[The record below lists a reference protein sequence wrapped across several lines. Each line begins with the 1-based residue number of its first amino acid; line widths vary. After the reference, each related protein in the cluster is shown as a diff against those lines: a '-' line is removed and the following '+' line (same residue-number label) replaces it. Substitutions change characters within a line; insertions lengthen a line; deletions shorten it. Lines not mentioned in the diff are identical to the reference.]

1 MKKSIAF
8 LTLSAALAAVPFA
21 VFAQATGEA
30 NQGVTGA
37 TTTPG
42 KSLLEGAKENAVKT
56 GQAMKETGSKVAKG
70 VKTGASAVASG
81 AKKGATAVKE
91 KVQQVRKDGVKV
103 EPPKETKAV
112 D

>member
-42 KSLLEGAKENAVKT
+42 TTPSTTAC
-56 GQAMKETGSKVAKG
+56 ETSM
-70 VKTGASAVASG
+70 
-81 AKKGATAVKE
+81 
-91 KVQQVRKDGVKV
+91 RR
-103 EPPKETKAV
+103 
-112 D
+112 